1 VSAAAPNAPKGPK
14 GTRRLPRF
22 DPRRALGR
30 LAVAIVI
37 AITTT
42 ELLSLRFALPVQLL
56 GGWDAGGLGMIAL
69 SWTMI
74 TSADA
79 TKTRARAGAYD
90 PGRRTVYLLVTF
102 TSFVT
107 LFGATYV
114 SRHLKDIAA
123 TGESSVLAGFSLA
136 AVAIAWGLTHT
147 SFTLRYAHLYYRE
160 DDEGVGGITFAGD
173 EPPSYFDF
181 AYFAFTVGMC
191 FQVSDTTVTSCQIR
205 RTVLAHA
212 LLSFAYSTVIL
223 AFVLNLVFGAVA

>member
-1 VSAAAPNAPKGPK
+1 MTAA
-14 GTRRLPRF
+14 LPDRKRKFSTF

-37 AITTT
+37 ATLAT
-42 ELLSLRFALPVQLL
+42 ELLSLRFAVPVQLI
-56 GGWDAGGLGMIAL
+56 GGWDAGGIGMLLL

-79 TKTRARAGAYD
+79 ARTQARAGAYD
-90 PGRRTVYLLVTF
+90 PGRRTVYVVVTF

-107 LFGATYV
+107 LFAATYV
-114 SRHLKDIAA
+114 ARHVKELAA
-123 TGESSVLAGFSLA
+123 TGESAILAGFSLA

-147 SFTLRYAHLYYRE
+147 SFTFRYAHLYYRE
-160 DDEGVGGITFAGD
+160 DDEGIGGITFAGD
-173 EPPSYFDF
+173 EAPSYFDF
-181 AYFAFTVGMC
+181 AYFAFTIGMC

-223 AFVLNLVFGAVA
+223 AFVLNLVFGAVG